1 MKQMLDQQKV
11 LGISSKNNR
20 NPPLDIQLL
29 NQPGHKIENPE
40 QDSAIH
46 KRSQRLRTFAS
57 LLKMSSTSDRLNS
70 VCVCACSVVGERG
83 GERNSRKITEHYH
96 ETKDVISI

>member
-29 NQPGHKIENPE
+29 NQPGHKIANPE

-70 VCVCACSVVGERG
+70 VCVCARVLISGREG
-83 GERNSRKITEHYH
+83 GREK
-96 ETKDVISI
+96 